1 MVCYATKCVTSA
13 LFVKC
18 CHMTAATSPIRDI
31 CRVPECDRRGR
42 SSQLERG
49 WQHVSGGTEKR
60 ALLTAFA

>member
-1 MVCYATKCVTSA
+1 
-13 LFVKC
+13 
-18 CHMTAATSPIRDI
+18 MTAATSPIRDI